1 MVWRWLA
8 AIACLG
14 LSSSVAAVVQEKP
27 SCPVA
32 TDCRWQCSNE
42 AGIQQSRPLLTNVQL
57 EKLAQSITV
66 RVVSPAV
73 VGSGVLV
80 SKKGH
85 RYQVLTNAHNLLGTD
100 EAQVQTGDGATH
112 HARRIPR
119 QNWGKKDVALLEFQS
134 DRLYQVAEWSPQ
146 LAKKGLEI
154 VAAGFDFERQ
164 EVTVSNGQVSQLL
177 DQPMRQG
184 YQLGYSSRINQGMS
198 GGPILDRTGLLL
210 GINGMTAYPIL
221 NRAYVF
227 ADGSRPNNTTIKQ
240 LRRSNWGIPL
250 RDANGCLRLD
260 YSPTLD

>member
-8 AIACLG
+8 AIICLG
-14 LSSSVAAVVQEKP
+14 LSASVAAVGQEKP
-27 SCPVA
+27 SCPAA
-32 TDCRWQCSNE
+32 TDCRWQCGTVAE
-42 AGIQQSRPLLTNVQL
+42 IQPSRPLLTNAQL
-57 EKLAQSITV
+57 EKLAHSITV

-73 VGSGVLV
+73 VGSGVLAA
-80 SKKGH
+80 KKGN

-100 EAQVQTGDGATH
+100 EAQIQTDDGNSH
-112 HARRIPR
+112 QARRIPR
-119 QNWGKKDVALLEFQS
+119 QSWGKKDVALLEFQS
-134 DRLYQVAEWSPQ
+134 DQLYQVAEWSPQ

-177 DQPMRQG
+177 EKPLRQG
-184 YQLGYSSRINQGMS
+184 YQLGYSSRLNQGMS

-210 GINGMTAYPIL
+210 GINAMTAYPIL

-227 ADGSRPNNTTIKQ
+227 ADGSRPNASTIKQ

-250 RDANGCLRLD
+250 RDRSDCLRLD